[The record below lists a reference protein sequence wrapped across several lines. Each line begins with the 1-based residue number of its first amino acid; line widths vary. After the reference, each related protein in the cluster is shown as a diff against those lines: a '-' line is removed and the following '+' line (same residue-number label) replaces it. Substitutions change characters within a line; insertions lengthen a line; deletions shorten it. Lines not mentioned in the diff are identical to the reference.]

1 MKHRQILNKYFTVCI
16 HIWKDIKERKGEEV
30 SVCVPEASMAVCEK
44 PNPDPEGE
52 EGWSQYR
59 AGYPLIYFLIIPA
72 EVTVTLKETSRRAGV
87 GQS

>member
-1 MKHRQILNKYFTVCI
+1 MKHRQILNKYFPVYIYERTLR
-16 HIWKDIKERKGEEV
+16 KEKVRKCV

-72 EVTVTLKETSRRAGV
+72 EVTVTLKETSRGAGV

>member
-1 MKHRQILNKYFTVCI
+1 M
-16 HIWKDIKERKGEEV
+16 

-59 AGYPLIYFLIIPA
+59 AGYPLLYVL
-72 EVTVTLKETSRRAGV
+72 LNYTSRGYSDTQ
-87 GQS
+87 GNK